1 MHQDTSFTIAESH
14 WPEITP
20 ENAEED
26 KRAYTRLRQLM
37 LQLDKPD
44 DAHFFFRQEMRC
56 KEFVEDHWWN
66 RVPITLFRWLSDYG
80 YSVACPAAWLAIWLL
95 LPGLIYL
102 LHFAEWR
109 ISWADLCGF
118 LSDLFSALGLSFA
131 NLFAFLGLHR
141 LYFTHVLK
149 DLPGLLQFLA
159 GAQTVAGVVLLFF
172 LGLGLHNRFRL
183 Q

>member
-1 MHQDTSFTIAESH
+1 VS
-14 WPEITP
+14 
-20 ENAEED
+20 
-26 KRAYTRLRQLM
+26 
-37 LQLDKPD
+37 
-44 DAHFFFRQEMRC
+44 
-56 KEFVEDHWWN
+56 
-66 RVPITLFRWLSDYG
+66 
-80 YSVACPAAWLAIWLL
+80 LL
-95 LPGLIYL
+95 GP
-102 LHFAEWR
+102 F
-109 ISWADLCGF
+109 
-118 LSDLFSALGLSFA
+118 GLSFA